1 MALRTVIKTAG
12 HWLKGLVFKV
22 DREIQFDVTTNPEIH
37 TTGGSFIWK
46 TQTNNPTSW
55 KLRDDTTGE
64 DILLLNTSAK
74 TITLIAA
81 YKAIGF
87 AGPNSTTITTTDS
100 LRVDSDTVGFAVITA
115 LAEGLTIDFP
125 VGTPTQGQ
133 KLIIRIKDDGTARSI
148 AYDSQLRPIGLTLP
162 TTTVANKILYLGFV
176 YNATDS
182 KWDAIAL
189 KQEA

>member
-22 DREIQFDVTTNPEIH
+22 DREIQFDVTTNPEIDS
-37 TTGGSFIWK
+37 TGGSFIWK
-46 TQTNNPTSW
+46 AQTSNPTSW

-74 TITLIAA
+74 SITLIAA

-87 AGPNSTTITTTDS
+87 AGPNSTTETTTAT
-100 LRVDSDTVGFAVITA
+100 LAVNSDTVGFAVITA
-115 LAEGLTIDFP
+115 LAAGLTINAP
-125 VGTPTQGQ
+125 SGTPAQGQ

-148 AYDSQLRPIGLTLP
+148 AYNAVFRAIGLTLP
-162 TTTVANKILYLGFV
+162 TTTVASKTLYLGFA
-176 YNATDS
+176 YNATDT